1 MKFFQTC
8 WKGWSESL
16 MTKALNDK
24 WTTMIILAYDEETI
38 DIEEKE
44 IIGAVTY
51 RIHKDIGG
59 YIFMMAV
66 KD

>member
-51 RIHKDIGG
+51 RIH
-59 YIFMMAV
+59 
-66 KD
+66 